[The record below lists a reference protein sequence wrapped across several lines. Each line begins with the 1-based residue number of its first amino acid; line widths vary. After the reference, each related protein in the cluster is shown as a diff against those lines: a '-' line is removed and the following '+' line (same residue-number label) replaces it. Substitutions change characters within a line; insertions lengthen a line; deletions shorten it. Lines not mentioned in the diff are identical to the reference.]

1 MRAQPFDDYRPLLI
15 AFNLATQRGD
25 ASQGAGTI
33 GPRRKVV
40 EARATRGKRS
50 QHRIA
55 MRYGLVARHAQA
67 SQNVARRPHHHRL
80 CVRTH
85 HFRLY
90 YILLS
95 TNAAR
100 TRRTRYNSARVL
112 RLDNKAIAHIF
123 YETADLMEVN
133 GDDSFRIRSYRRAAE
148 ALEGHPQQVSDLMD
162 EPKKLLAI
170 PGIGKGMAANIQ
182 ELNREGKLTPH
193 QELLKKYRPSML
205 ELLKIQ
211 GLGPKTIAMLWS
223 AFQVSDLAGVEQLA
237 RDGKLR
243 ELPRMSEKTEQKILK
258 AIEDY
263 RRISGRFLLDEA
275 DRTAEKLTEHL
286 RHIQGIDKIT
296 PAGSLRRGR
305 ETVGDLDVLVTGPCC
320 VDDQQR
326 ADLIEEILRFP
337 GIVQVLAKGDNK
349 VSFKLRNGLQVDV
362 RTLSPDTYGA
372 ALQYFTGS
380 KNHNVTLRQ
389 RALKLGFTLSE
400 YGLFRLDDNQRVAG
414 ATEEE
419 IYGKLNLDCIPPE
432 MRENCGE
439 IEAAAEHK
447 LPRLITI
454 DDIRGEVHMHTVET
468 DGRNTIAEM
477 AEAAKARGYQYIA
490 ITDHSKNL
498 AFANG
503 LDDKR
508 AVEHIAR
515 IHAANDQTEG
525 ITIMAGIEVD
535 ILADG
540 ALDLSDSVLEQM
552 DVVVASVHS
561 AFNQE
566 SGQMTDRLLQAI
578 GNGNVSILGH
588 PTGRLL
594 LRRDAYPFN
603 MDAVLKTALQNKVAM
618 ELNAYPDRLDLNDVH
633 LRMAREHGVK
643 VVINTD
649 AHHTTHFE
657 KIKYGILQAR
667 RAWLTPA
674 DVLNTLPEKEFR
686 QAMKR
691 L

>member
-1 MRAQPFDDYRPLLI
+1 M
-15 AFNLATQRGD
+15 
-25 ASQGAGTI
+25 
-33 GPRRKVV
+33 
-40 EARATRGKRS
+40 
-50 QHRIA
+50 
-55 MRYGLVARHAQA
+55 
-67 SQNVARRPHHHRL
+67 
-80 CVRTH
+80 
-85 HFRLY
+85 
-90 YILLS
+90 
-95 TNAAR
+95 
-100 TRRTRYNSARVL
+100 
-112 RLDNKAIAHIF
+112 DNKAIANIF

-148 ALEGHPQQVSDLMD
+148 ALEGHSQQVSELLD
-162 EPKKLLAI
+162 EPKKLLEI

-182 ELNREGKLTPH
+182 ELSREGKLGSH
-193 QELLKKYRPSML
+193 QELLQKYRPSML

-211 GLGPKTIAMLWS
+211 GLGPKTIALLWS
-223 AFQVSDLAGVEQLA
+223 TFQVSDLEGVAKLA
-237 RDGKLR
+237 REGKLR
-243 ELPRMSEKTEQKILK
+243 ELPRLSEKSEQKILK

-286 RHIQGIDKIT
+286 KHIKGIEKIT

-305 ETVGDLDVLVTGPCC
+305 ETVGDLDMLITGRCC
-320 VDDQQR
+320 VDDGQR
-326 ADLIEEILRFP
+326 AELIEEILRFP
-337 GIVQVLAKGDNK
+337 GIQQVLAKGENK
-349 VSFKLRNGLQVDV
+349 VSFKLRNGMQVDV
-362 RTLSPDTYGA
+362 RLLPPESYGA
-372 ALQYFTGS
+372 AMQYFTGS

-389 RALKLGFTLSE
+389 RALKMGYTLNE
-400 YGLFRLDDNQRVAG
+400 YGLFRLDNEKLVAS

-419 IYGKLNLDCIPPE
+419 IYGALKLDFIPPE
-432 MRENCGE
+432 MRESCGE
-439 IEAAAEHK
+439 IEAAAAHK
-447 LPRLITI
+447 LPRLITVK
-454 DDIRGEVHMHTVET
+454 DLRGEVHMHTVET
-468 DGRNTIAEM
+468 DGKCTIDEM
-477 AEAAKARGYQYIA
+477 AEAAKQRGYKYIA

-515 IHAANDQTEG
+515 IRAANEQIGG

-540 ALDLSDSVLEQM
+540 ELDLSDDVLEQM

-566 SGQMTDRLLQAI
+566 PQQMTDRLLRALS
-578 GNGNVSILGH
+578 NKNVSILGH

-594 LRRDAYPFN
+594 LRRDAYGFD
-603 MDAVLKTALQNKVAM
+603 MSAILKSALENRVAM

-633 LRMAREHGVK
+633 LRMARERGVK
-643 VVINTD
+643 IVINTD
-649 AHHTTHFE
+649 AHHTSHFE

-686 QAMKR
+686 KAMKR
-691 L
+691 Q